1 MEALDRLTK
10 GKKDMENEIELK
22 KKEWEEKIKADEKE
36 NSEKIAKLKD
46 EWITIFH
53 NWGFLLYQVLKN
65 ILKITNNN
73 HDINQL
79 DESFNTA
86 KVKLISHFGKLTQQQ
101 HITYNI

>member
-22 KKEWEEKIKADEKE
+22 KKERKEKIKADEKE

-53 NWGFLLYQVLKN
+53 N
-65 ILKITNNN
+65 
-73 HDINQL
+73 
-79 DESFNTA
+79 
-86 KVKLISHFGKLTQQQ
+86 
-101 HITYNI
+101 